1 MITIQSKFRRTAM
14 TTTLT
19 IKDLALDKE
28 LGCAAMAT
36 VRGGFANQANG
47 TQQGNMMG
55 LFAPVAVANGANFSG
70 SGPVIIQVDSFPT
83 QWASN
88 SSSSSN
94 SQGSGLGWDEGY
106 RDL

>member
-1 MITIQSKFRRTAM
+1 MKS
-14 TTTLT
+14 TLT

-28 LGCAAMAT
+28 LGSAAMAT

-47 TQQGNMMG
+47 TQQGNMME
-55 LFAPVAVANGANFSG
+55 LFAPVAVANGANFAG
-70 SGPVIIQVDSFPT
+70 AGPVIIQVDSFPT
-83 QWASN
+83 QRASN
-88 SSSSSN
+88 YSSSSN

>member
-1 MITIQSKFRRTAM
+1 MSS
-14 TTTLT
+14 TLT

-28 LGCAAMAT
+28 LGSEAMAA

-47 TQQGNMMG
+47 TQQSNFMG
-55 LFAPVAVANGANFSG
+55 MFAPVAVANGANFAG
-70 SGPVIIQVDSFPT
+70 AGPVIIQVDSFPT
-83 QWASN
+83 QTASN